1 MNQFTIVVLITM
13 SERPQRLA
21 KTNALNVIYG
31 HQSDSSDSDLG
42 VEEDDVA
49 FQREINV
56 SDGDDLYEI
65 QQPESDEDILLED
78 QVVILSGDE
87 ENEMDSE
94 GDESE
99 TSDATFV
106 SPNGIEWKNSNQST
120 GRENTA
126 NVFAVK
132 RGFLPGIRPCDERE
146 AFLSIF
152 HNLVDIAL
160 LNTNECGRRFHREST
175 LSWKPIDDDEMLA
188 FLGKYSIRISLILCT
203 LHIF

>member
-99 TSDATFV
+99 TPDATFV

-132 RGFLPGIRPCDERE
+132 RGFLPGI
-146 AFLSIF
+146 
-152 HNLVDIAL
+152 
-160 LNTNECGRRFHREST
+160 
-175 LSWKPIDDDEMLA
+175 
-188 FLGKYSIRISLILCT
+188 
-203 LHIF
+203 

>member
-94 GDESE
+94 
-99 TSDATFV
+99 
-106 SPNGIEWKNSNQST
+106 
-120 GRENTA
+120 
-126 NVFAVK
+126 
-132 RGFLPGIRPCDERE
+132 
-146 AFLSIF
+146 
-152 HNLVDIAL
+152 
-160 LNTNECGRRFHREST
+160 
-175 LSWKPIDDDEMLA
+175 
-188 FLGKYSIRISLILCT
+188 
-203 LHIF
+203 